1 MHYFLN
7 IYKFYAFSA
16 CICMLYTV
24 RFIQKLSAVG
34 TGLTAQFRH
43 GTAFVFLFIFFS
55 RPPGAEGL
63 FLGLRQ
69 LFEGDLPPEG
79 GGLVRTRFQVGKA

>member
-1 MHYFLN
+1 MHC
-7 IYKFYAFSA
+7 
-16 CICMLYTV
+16 CIQSGSS
-24 RFIQKLSAVG
+24 ILSAVG

-43 GTAFVFLFIFFS
+43 GTAFVFYLFFFS

-79 GGLVRTRFQVGKA
+79 GDLSAHASR